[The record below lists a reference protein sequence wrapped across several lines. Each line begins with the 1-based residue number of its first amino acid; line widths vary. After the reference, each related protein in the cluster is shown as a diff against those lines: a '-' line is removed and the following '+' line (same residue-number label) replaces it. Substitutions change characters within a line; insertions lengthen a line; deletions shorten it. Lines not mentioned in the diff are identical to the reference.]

1 MSIPLQCPGCGKRYR
16 FDDEVAGKR
25 ARCPCGQ
32 TIEVPARAPDTSP
45 ASDAFD
51 APNESGPREP
61 RAQPAE
67 SSSAG
72 REDLRSTVSELAAAE
87 GGDESQEK
95 PAWQTIPPRT
105 AVGILS
111 IVYGAVAVLIVPL
124 GLFDASG
131 LIGLV
136 QPLAALLIVVGGV
149 LILRGHEHGP
159 AVAGLSCAILCFFPL
174 LSAVYR
180 TLALMNA
187 VRPGALLVLLLRT
200 VLLYAIPV
208 LIVVW
213 TVREETRKQSDL
225 DRLD

>member
-1 MSIPLQCPGCGKRYR
+1 MSILIQCPGCGKRYR
-16 FDDEVAGKR
+16 FDDQVAGKQ
-25 ARCPCGQ
+25 AKCPCGQ
-32 TIEVPARAPDTSP
+32 TIDVPLPGSETSP

-51 APNESGPREP
+51 APNETGPRGP

-67 SSSAG
+67 SSSAH

-87 GGDESQEK
+87 GGDKSRNR
-95 PAWQTIPPRT
+95 PTWQTIPPRT

-131 LIGLV
+131 MIGLL
-136 QPLAALLIVVGGV
+136 QPLAAVLIVVGGV

-174 LSAVYR
+174 VSAVYSA
-180 TLALMNA
+180 LQLMNA
-187 VRPGALLVLLLRT
+187 VQPGALLVLLLRT
-200 VLLYAIPV
+200 VLLYTIPIV
-208 LIVVW
+208 IVVW
-213 TVREETRKQSDL
+213 TVREETRKQAESQRPD
-225 DRLD
+225 